1 MTDILQIDI
10 EKVLAEK
17 NPKLAKRLPRFV
29 IQFIKR
35 VIHQDDINQFLR
47 DNSDKQGIKFAE
59 ALIRDFG
66 INMVV
71 INQENIPRQGR
82 FLFVANHPLGGIE
95 SMGFMKL
102 VHDVFPEQIR
112 FPVNDILLNL
122 KNFDPIFIPINKF
135 GSQTKD
141 GIRLYN
147 EVYAS
152 DFQLLY
158 YPAGLVSRKINGKVV
173 DLEWKKT
180 FVQKAVQYQRDI
192 VPIFI
197 DAQNTKRFYRV
208 ARWRKRLGIKASLET
223 FLLPSEFYH
232 AQNKTINYI
241 IGKPISYTIFDK
253 RKKPLEWAAQV
264 KDYVYQLKE
273 NPNAEFKI

>member
-135 GSQTKD
+135 G
-141 GIRLYN
+141 
-147 EVYAS
+147 
-152 DFQLLY
+152 
-158 YPAGLVSRKINGKVV
+158 
-173 DLEWKKT
+173 
-180 FVQKAVQYQRDI
+180 
-192 VPIFI
+192 
-197 DAQNTKRFYRV
+197 
-208 ARWRKRLGIKASLET
+208 
-223 FLLPSEFYH
+223 
-232 AQNKTINYI
+232 
-241 IGKPISYTIFDK
+241 
-253 RKKPLEWAAQV
+253 
-264 KDYVYQLKE
+264 
-273 NPNAEFKI
+273 